1 MHIMHI
7 DMTMYDRLTVET
19 LKEEEILW
27 NLHCYFTYPLCSI
40 FSLAVKRPFVVKK
53 KKKSDYYRQVCQ
65 ENSFTKC
72 LQMQLA
78 KLTVSF

>member
-53 KKKSDYYRQVCQ
+53 KINLIIIDKSVKKTLLPSACRC
-65 ENSFTKC
+65 N
-72 LQMQLA
+72 LLN
-78 KLTVSF
+78 